1 MTSDF
6 LGPQRHSP
14 RTVRRATWPWL
25 ALGLLVTASALAADA
40 TLSWDSLSGEQQYML
55 ARLRPRWE
63 TLDAAARRSLLERA
77 ANFKLQR
84 AGRSPLPAPLAKAK
98 AKDKDQAPAL
108 RQRSHRRRELSAAEA
123 SLSAH
128 SFRLRRV
135 LRDMPGLGVDERRDV
150 LVRWGELSN
159 AERIALVDRYARN
172 IDDDE
177 EMALHKALR
186 DGNISAEQL
195 QRGMASGKLRGD
207 DLKAALSSGRIS
219 TDAIKD
225 GLISRKIFAEDL
237 EKVLRHGN
245 IESRDLSNAI
255 EYNRLP
261 AGVLRGDVAP
271 PESVASPEDV
281 APTPP

>member
-1 MTSDF
+1 MASDF

-14 RTVRRATWPWL
+14 RSVRRATWPWL
-25 ALGLLVTASALAADA
+25 AVGLLVTASALAADA

-98 AKDKDQAPAL
+98 DKDQAPAL
-108 RQRSHRRRELSAAEA
+108 RQRSHLRRELSAAEA

-150 LVRWGELSN
+150 LARWGELSN

-177 EMALHKALR
+177 EMALQKALR
-186 DGNISAEQL
+186 DGNISPEQL
-195 QRGMASGKLRGD
+195 QRGMASGKLQGD

-219 TDAIKD
+219 TDVIKD

-245 IESRDLSNAI
+245 IESRDLSDAI

-261 AGVLRGDVAP
+261 EGVLREDVAP

-281 APTPP
+281 APTSP